1 MKVNE
6 TRDGSKHKHD
16 ETEEDYEAFKKY
28 WIEKTYEDKEK
39 ITLIYGQGEVLEQA
53 LRRNERYEASSW
65 IKSEQFWVKTMTI
78 KVTWVYAKIGTT
90 PELNSNL
97 KCNLIGRTK
106 NN

>member
-39 ITLIYGQGEVLEQA
+39 ITLIHGQGEVLEQA

-78 KVTWVYAKIGTT
+78 KVTWVYEKIWTT
-90 PELNSNL
+90 PELHSNSSA
-97 KCNLIGRTK
+97 IW
-106 NN
+106 